1 MYSAS
6 FWAGVIVSV
15 NSKMLMHAQYNSDGI
30 SVPDKLESLRLKWI
44 VMIIGL
50 FSCVALTLKFQSVTL
65 AVEEI
70 IPELCTSEHF

>member
-1 MYSAS
+1 
-6 FWAGVIVSV
+6 
-15 NSKMLMHAQYNSDGI
+15 MLMHAQYNNDGV
-30 SVPDKLESLRLKWI
+30 SVPGKLELLRLKLI

-50 FSCVALTLKFQSVTL
+50 VSCVALNLKFQSVTL